1 MTRISSIG
9 LKSLALI
16 ATFATGACIGGAI
29 AAQPHMVAALD
40 SLRAARAELVAATPN
55 KGGHR
60 ARAINLVDQ
69 AIGETQSGIS
79 FAQ

>member
-9 LKSLALI
+9 LKSFALV

-29 AAQPHMVAALD
+29 AAQPHMAAALD
-40 SLRAARAELVAATPN
+40 ALHTARAELAASTPN

-60 ARAINLVDQ
+60 VRAINLVNQ
-69 AIGETQSGIS
+69 AIEETQAGMN
-79 FAQ
+79 FAD

>member
-1 MTRISSIG
+1 MTRLSNIG
-9 LKSLALI
+9 LKSFALV
-16 ATFATGACIGGAI
+16 ATFSMGACIGGAI

-40 SLRAARAELVAATPN
+40 ALRGARAELVASTPN

-60 ARAINLVDQ
+60 ARAISLVDQ
-69 AIGETQSGIS
+69 AMSETQAGIN